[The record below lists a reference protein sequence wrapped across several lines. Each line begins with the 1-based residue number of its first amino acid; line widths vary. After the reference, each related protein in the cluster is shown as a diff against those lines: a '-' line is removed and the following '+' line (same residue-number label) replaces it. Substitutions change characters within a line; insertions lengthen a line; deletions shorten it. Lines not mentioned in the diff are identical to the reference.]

1 MQSLNKRDLTDKLY
15 FKLRSSGYSTL
26 GRRYGTYIP
35 DPPDIGEFQIDI
47 LAKQKKE
54 FAIGIVIDDLSGMDM
69 EFIRKKIKFLA
80 ERKSTYSGN
89 PVKLFI
95 ALARKNFFLI
105 KHLVETDLAPISE
118 NIELVLCEPES
129 EILFNEAL
137 AQSKTLLPRFIN

>member
-1 MQSLNKRDLTDKLY
+1 MQNLNKRDLTDKLY
-15 FKLRSSGYSTL
+15 FKLRASGYSTL

-69 EFIRKKIKFLA
+69 EFLRKKINFLA

-95 ALARKNFFLI
+95 AVARKNYFLI
-105 KHLVETDLAPISE
+105 KHLVETDLVAMAQ
-118 NIELVLCEPES
+118 NIELMLCEPEAD
-129 EILFNEAL
+129 ILFNEAL
-137 AQSKTLLPRFIN
+137 AKAKTQFPRFIN